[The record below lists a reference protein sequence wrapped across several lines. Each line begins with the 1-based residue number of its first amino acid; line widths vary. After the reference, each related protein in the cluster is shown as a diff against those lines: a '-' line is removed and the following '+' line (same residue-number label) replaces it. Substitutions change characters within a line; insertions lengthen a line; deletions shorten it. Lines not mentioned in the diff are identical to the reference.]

1 MSSDDGKHKQYMKR
15 LHESLPMDSI
25 RRIFSDVR
33 SGVITD
39 GVDHDRGIFLSQMD
53 HDPTVANQVKEI
65 DSAWV
70 DSLKYQDQTNSKEY
84 KQFKAS
90 CVDTSSRFSELYEML
105 LEKELKIVIKTV
117 EKLKLFMIKYKDDP
131 ELVEKIKDKLNLII
145 GGLDRYS
152 VYYGRD
158 GRLGEQGQVTAETWP
173 HRTYTGAHPEY
184 IMNVFIYN
192 PPKGEKRFKV
202 LRIDGNKVT
211 YQPYRNNEPVG
222 EPIKLGLDEFLKIG
236 LSVEFL
242 YSGISYFEYVPIGE
256 VYKIFPKR
264 HVDEKVE
271 SHNAKVNKYLKN
283 LMIIFANKP
292 SSEIFS
298 TPVKSASGSVDTY
311 SDNVMVIK
319 NLLNHKG
326 GARRRSRKAS
336 SKKASSKKVQRKV
349 ARKQAKK
356 VNI

>member
-1 MSSDDGKHKQYMKR
+1 MSSDSSNDKRIRFMKR
-15 LHESLPMDSI
+15 MHKSLPMDSI
-25 RRIFSDVR
+25 RRIFSVVR

-39 GVDHDRGIFLSQMD
+39 DVDHDRGIFLSQMD

-90 CVDTSSRFSELYEML
+90 CVDTSSRSSELYEML

-145 GGLDRYS
+145 GGLDWHS

-173 HRTYTGAHPEY
+173 LRTYTGAHPEY

-211 YQPYRNNEPVG
+211 YQRYRNNEPVG

-242 YSGISYFEYVPIGE
+242 YFGISYFEYVPIGE

-264 HVDEKVE
+264 HVNEKVE

-298 TPVKSASGSVDTY
+298 TPVKSASGGTYSVD
-311 SDNVMVIK
+311 
-319 NLLNHKG
+319 
-326 GARRRSRKAS
+326 RRRKTHHNRDNNKNKRTYKRRK
-336 SKKASSKKVQRKV
+336 
-349 ARKQAKK
+349 
-356 VNI
+356 